1 MNLLL
6 KDPQSLID
14 YEMDW
19 GADYLDG
26 DYLAASRWEVSPE
39 FVDGLFVS
47 AERFDALTSSATIGG
62 GKAGVVY
69 RLTNH
74 IVLQSG
80 REDRRSIQLR
90 VEPR

>member
-6 KDPQSLID
+6 KDPQSLLD

-39 FVDGLFVS
+39 DVAGIFIS
-47 AERFDALTSSATIGG
+47 ADRFDALISSATIGG
-62 GKAGVVY
+62 GTAGMVY